1 MVENNNK
8 IKIGELCIDK
18 VRKNETNQSQSV
30 NNLTLFGDN
39 ATSRKNISSQHHLI
53 KNKLQTNQYGLRDG
67 ETATQNL
74 NQNHQA
80 QPQTKEATV
89 IGVDHNSLNANS
101 TIDLRACNKPEKKVN
116 KSH

>member
-18 VRKNETNQSQSV
+18 VKKNETNQSQSV
-30 NNLTLFGDN
+30 NSFTLFGDN
-39 ATSRKNISSQHHLI
+39 ATSRKTIASQQHLI
-53 KNKLQTNQYGLRDG
+53 KKLQTNQYGLRDG
-67 ETATQNL
+67 ETAAH
-74 NQNHQA
+74 NQHHQA

-89 IGVDHNSLNANS
+89 IGVDHNSLNTTS

-116 KSH
+116 KSY